1 VLRAAVAR
9 FFPGADGAMKHAC
22 VCTFT
27 NTPDSHFIIDAHPR
41 HSQVPPPWR
50 RHAPPRSPFPHD
62 TPLQPR
68 LAAQVILCSA
78 CSGHG
83 FKFAS
88 VIGEVLADLAQT
100 GATRHDI
107 SLHRLA
113 RFQPKASL

>member
-1 VLRAAVAR
+1 MLRAAVAR
-9 FFPGADGAMKHAC
+9 FFPGADGEMKHAC

-41 HSQVPPPWR
+41 HPQVPPR
-50 RHAPPRSPFPHD
+50 GAATHRCAALSC
-62 TPLQPR
+62 TVPLQPR
-68 LAAQVILCSA
+68 PAAQVILCSA

-100 GATRHDI
+100 GATQHDI

-113 RFQPKASL
+113 RFQPKANL